1 MKFTEI
7 ASRLNGFTLGPFG
20 AQWTPKPS
28 DVEIAR
34 RTIRFLEDRRILYNE
49 CAHEEATHCV
59 ESVLEIRRV
68 LTDEIKCL
76 GDSSDLLGPLRV
88 MRAACR
94 KFLDRMQYDRG
105 SRIQLH
111 YGWEGDRF
119 YSTLGDSGVPSGR
132 KLTCSPFTTGS
143 TWKTNSPKSCLWR
156 TQPTKICLRR
166 TTRTP
171 AALFAR
177 TTRSHLA

>member
-119 YSTLGDSGVPSGR
+119 YSTLGEFRGAIGPQVALLAVHYRIDVEDELAKVLP
-132 KLTCSPFTTGS
+132 LED
-143 TWKTNSPKSCLWR
+143 
-156 TQPTKICLRR
+156 
-166 TTRTP
+166 
-171 AALFAR
+171 AAD
-177 TTRSHLA
+177 

>member
-94 KFLDRMQYDRG
+94 KFLDRMQYDFGAREKLPRCAFEKLPRQSELNLQRNPRQQHG
-105 SRIQLH
+105 DDDSRCQRPGRDL
-111 YGWEGDRF
+111 
-119 YSTLGDSGVPSGR
+119 VPSA
-132 KLTCSPFTTGS
+132 TIGS
-143 TWKTNSPKSCLWR
+143 V
-156 TQPTKICLRR
+156 PT
-166 TTRTP
+166 
-171 AALFAR
+171 
-177 TTRSHLA
+177 HE